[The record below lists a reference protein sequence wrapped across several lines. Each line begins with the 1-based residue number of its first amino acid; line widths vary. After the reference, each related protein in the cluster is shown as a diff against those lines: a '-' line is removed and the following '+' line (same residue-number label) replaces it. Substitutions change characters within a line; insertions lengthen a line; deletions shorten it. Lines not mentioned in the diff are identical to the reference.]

1 MSWSSSWED
10 SWQSGQYRNEW
21 QDSCSSWN
29 QGSWSDH
36 RWDKGWE
43 NWRSSG
49 DAWPREWQEQNSYSG
64 GGGGDAWPREWREQN
79 KYSSGDN
86 WPRDYDYDRRG
97 GSRHHGSEE
106 VERQPREMER
116 KDVRDVRDRP
126 RPRSHRNH
134 STDSEEDPSPPRRSE
149 RSSSSGT
156 ATTRQNRSRSPSRSA
171 PRSRAQSPPADRR
184 QHTSLPPIRERS
196 WGWEWDNPDY
206 RERALGQ
213 REAPQNFWDENQQ
226 DGWWEERAAPQ
237 RESPQRRRAYS
248 ADSNEAWPKGWV
260 WKTRKGFHGWKHVEG
275 SRNLRRSAEAKARR
289 QARGLYRR
297 LQNRNQ
303 GHLPRV
309 PESTPTEEEEEE
321 EEEVEEEV
329 RGVEVADAE
338 SQTDLQGIKTK
349 VREALESPGLV
360 EALAANPKGAAKEE
374 GDAAASSSAVK
385 REAPPGLEEKG
396 AEPDITSIVWPSGEV
411 DYDPPSGLPV
421 IALAVPAT
429 MNEMPLDAPETA
441 EAEEAAP
448 AASKAEDEEK
458 TEGAADPAAEKAE
471 EEEAAM
477 PAAAAPKS
485 EEAAMPPAASAEKA
499 EEAAASSAAGDW
511 KQQQR
516 RQLPRKQNLQRVA
529 PPR

>member
-1 MSWSSSWED
+1 M
-10 SWQSGQYRNEW
+10 
-21 QDSCSSWN
+21 
-29 QGSWSDH
+29 
-36 RWDKGWE
+36 
-43 NWRSSG
+43 
-49 DAWPREWQEQNSYSG
+49 
-64 GGGGDAWPREWREQN
+64 
-79 KYSSGDN
+79 
-86 WPRDYDYDRRG
+86 
-97 GSRHHGSEE
+97 
-106 VERQPREMER
+106 
-116 KDVRDVRDRP
+116 RDVRDRP

-134 STDSEEDPSPPRRSE
+134 SSDSEEEQEPSSRRSE

-156 ATTRQNRSRSPSRSA
+156 ATTRWQNRSRSPSRSA
-171 PRSRAQSPPADRR
+171 PRSQAQSPPADRR

-213 REAPQNFWDENQQ
+213 REAPQNFWDEKKQ

-237 RESPQRRRAYS
+237 RESPQRRRASS
-248 ADSNEAWPKGWV
+248 ADGNEAWPKGWV

-289 QARGLYRR
+289 QARGIYRR

-303 GHLPRV
+303 GHLPSV
-309 PESTPTEEEEEE
+309 PESTATEEEEE
-321 EEEVEEEV
+321 VQ
-329 RGVEVADAE
+329 GVEVADAE
-338 SQTDLQGIKTK
+338 SQTDLQGLKTK

-360 EALAANPKGAAKEE
+360 EALAANPKGAAEE

-396 AEPDITSIVWPSGEV
+396 AEPDMETAVTSIIWLSGEV

-421 IALAVPAT
+421 VALAVPAI
-429 MNEMPLDAPETA
+429 MNETPLDAPETA

-477 PAAAAPKS
+477 PAAAAQKS

-499 EEAAASSAAGDW
+499 EEAAASSAAGDLEAATAASAAEETEPAAGSPAEVEYF
-511 KQQQR
+511 KQR
-516 RQLPRKQNLQRVA
+516 ESPPPKKKRKKKEGTRLLKKRQPDGSSGASCEKSRDSGKLRLQKRSKTTSG
-529 PPR
+529 